1 MGKESEY
8 CRRRVGEMRK
18 IYRHNTLIFGL
29 SCETR
34 RIVTN
39 IIAQSDGTGA
49 VANVLMAW
57 IQNR

>member
-1 MGKESEY
+1 MGKEPEY

-49 VANVLMAW
+49 AANILMAW
-57 IQNR
+57 I

>member
-1 MGKESEY
+1 MGKEPECY
-8 CRRRVGEMRK
+8 RLRVGQMRK

-29 SCETR
+29 SCKTR

-49 VANVLMAW
+49 AANVLMAW
-57 IQNR
+57 I